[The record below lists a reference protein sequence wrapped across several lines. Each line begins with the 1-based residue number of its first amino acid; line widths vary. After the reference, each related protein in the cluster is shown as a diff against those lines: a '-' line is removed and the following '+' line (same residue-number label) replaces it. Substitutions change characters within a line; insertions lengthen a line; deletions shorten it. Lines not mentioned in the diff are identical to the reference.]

1 MTKSL
6 LMEKEKAFSMP
17 SLSDKYRNLV
27 KIPKVEP
34 ISSPVNNR
42 PETKLVRKNNRESHA
57 TVTCR
62 KLSGYRAEVLPRRL
76 FKAIQLFDLL
86 TEKIQEKTSAS
97 NHPENV
103 QIPETLRI
111 ELSTLQREPTPRV
124 ADYKPSASDIANGI
138 TQALS
143 QVLNELQRSYSSSNT
158 KSLESNLGDSR
169 FSVLEQRLKSA
180 TKQESLEIIQQ
191 LANEGYQAAPTLR
204 RLIESE
210 DDPDIYKEAANV
222 LMLILQ

>member
-6 LMEKEKAFSMP
+6 LIEKEKAFSMP
-17 SLSDKYRNLV
+17 SLSDKYSNLV

-34 ISSPVNNR
+34 ISSQFNNH
-42 PETKLVRKNNRESHA
+42 PETKFVRKNNRESHA
-57 TVTCR
+57 MVICR
-62 KLSGYRAEVLPRRL
+62 KLSGYQADILPRRL
-76 FKAIQLFDLL
+76 FKPIPLLDLL
-86 TEKIQEKTSAS
+86 TEKIQEKTSGS

-111 ELSTLQREPTPRV
+111 KLSTLGRKPIPRV
-124 ADYKPSASDIANGI
+124 AYYSDIVSGI

-143 QVLNELQRSYSSSNT
+143 QVSNELQKSYSSRNT
-158 KSLESNLGDSR
+158 KSLEYNLGDSR

-191 LANEGYQAAPTLR
+191 LANEGYQAAPILR

-210 DDPDIYKEAANV
+210 DDPDVYKKAAHV
-222 LMLILQ
+222 LMLVLQ